1 MNNTLVKGLALLEVL
16 ARSDRPLGVTELAR
30 RLEIGKSNAHRLLQ
44 ALTELRYVRRDEA
57 AGTYQ
62 ASIRVWELGAAMLGQ
77 IDLRRI
83 AVPAMQAL
91 LEHSRETVH
100 LSVLDHDEVVYLH
113 KLDSP
118 EPVRAYSE
126 IGGRAPACCVATGK
140 AMLAFE
146 GVALLQAL
154 SQRLVRHS
162 PRSIVDAGEFM
173 REMERIKTNGYAVN
187 RGEWRDS
194 VCGVAAPIRDP
205 SGKVVAAIG
214 VSGPAERLRPS
225 LFKALGAEVMAAAA
239 VIERAWGVGA
249 GASASAGAGPDM
261 GARTRAG
268 AGIDANVTGPAAGAS
283 KRNGRQA
290 ANGRP
295 AARTNSSHP

>member
-30 RLEIGKSNAHRLLQ
+30 RLEIGKSNVHRLLQ
-44 ALTELRYVRRDEA
+44 ALTELRYVRRDET

-77 IDLRRI
+77 LDLRQV
-83 AVPAMQAL
+83 AAPAMQGL
-91 LEHSRETVH
+91 LQRSRETVH
-100 LSVLDHDEVVYLH
+100 LSVLDQDEVVYLH

-118 EPVRAYSE
+118 EPVRAYSQ

-146 GVALLQAL
+146 SADLQQAL
-154 SQRLVRHS
+154 SRRLVRHS
-162 PRSIVDAGEFM
+162 PRSIVDAGEFL
-173 REMERIKTNGYAVN
+173 REMERVRTQGYAVN
-187 RGEWRDS
+187 RGEWRES

-205 SGKVVAAIG
+205 AGRVVAAIG

-225 LFKALGAEVMAAAA
+225 LFKALGQDVIAAAAA
-239 VIERAWGVGA
+239 VEHDYGGGSDSGMGVA
-249 GASASAGAGPDM
+249 ARVSAGAAP
-261 GARTRAG
+261 RSNLLHR
-268 AGIDANVTGPAAGAS
+268 
-283 KRNGRQA
+283 
-290 ANGRP
+290 
-295 AARTNSSHP
+295 